1 MQIIKTERLS
11 LNFEEKEIL
20 DRTMDM
26 MDAIINQADASDLID
41 YASAIYD
48 NISDMLDVYASEV

>member
-1 MQIIKTERLS
+1 MQIIKTEKLS

>member
-1 MQIIKTERLS
+1 MQVIKTERLS

-20 DRTMDM
+20 DRTLDM
-26 MDAIINQADASDLID
+26 MDVILHQADNSDLIN

-48 NISDMLDVYASEV
+48 NISDMLDEYASEV